1 MLHLLYLAGLDR
13 SRHLPPDSTQTFPDV
28 LRHRL
33 HIVGLEVA
41 GQRCQDG
48 FPCGGGVRVGHGDSL
63 RSLPV
68 INVENVVVVDQDYA
82 FDVI

>member
-13 SRHLPPDSTQTFPDV
+13 SRHLPPYSTQTFPDV

-33 HIVGLEVA
+33 HIVGFEVA
-41 GQRCQDG
+41 GQRRQDSLA
-48 FPCGGGVRVGHGDSL
+48 CLGGVGIGHGDAL

-68 INVENVVVVDQDYA
+68 QSVEDLVIVDK
-82 FDVI
+82 FLGIV

>member
-41 GQRCQDG
+41 GQRRQDG
-48 FPCGGGVRVGHGDSL
+48 VACRGGIGIGNGNAPISQKRMKTIIVSGL
-63 RSLPV
+63 
-68 INVENVVVVDQDYA
+68 Q
-82 FDVI
+82 